1 MFVNASNMKD
11 MILIKDLPSNIVK
24 EAYIVLKPNI
34 KLKNKIETLN
44 KETKEN
50 YPVYIVK
57 EAENVISNYLAGLEE
72 SKKLRNLEVEKIK
85 KKYEK
90 LRKLCVGLGI
100 FLFLNLFIQIIK

>member
-1 MFVNASNMKD
+1 MNASKIKD

-34 KLKNKIETLN
+34 KLKSKIETLN
-44 KETKEN
+44 KEEKEI

-57 EAENVISNYLAGLEE
+57 EAENVISNYLSKLEE

-85 KKYEK
+85 RKYNKLKKI
-90 LRKLCVGLGI
+90 CIGLG
-100 FLFLNLFIQIIK
+100 FFFFVNLLIQISR